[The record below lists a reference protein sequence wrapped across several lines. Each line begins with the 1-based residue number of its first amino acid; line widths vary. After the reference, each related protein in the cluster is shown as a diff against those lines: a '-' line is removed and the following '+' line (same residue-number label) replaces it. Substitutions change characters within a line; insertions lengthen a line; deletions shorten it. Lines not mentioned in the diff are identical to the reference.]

1 MSSTKKYSI
10 VSSLDP
16 VKNPPVTYSYYTA
29 AADGTNLGHAMK
41 QYTLPRGNGM
51 QFFYYA
57 NGKTFRHRP
66 SAPAAA
72 TSARNSLSMSY
83 SLHL

>member
-1 MSSTKKYSI
+1 LSSTKKYSI